1 MIEHNCK
8 DCGVRL
14 SLAGDIGLAG
24 LEMVDSLLFPG
35 RYRKRPFVVC
45 HRCKKKTNYH
55 QQERVI
61 VLWDEL

>member
-24 LEMVDSLLFPG
+24 LERVDSLLFPG
-35 RYRKRPFVVC
+35 RYRERPFVVC
-45 HRCKKKTNYH
+45 HGCKKKTNYR